1 MILFIFGCVGFFI
14 AARAFFWLQ
23 WLGVTL
29 YCGAQACRCGGFSCG
44 VQTLGAQASVVC
56 GMWAQYL
63 CSLALEH
70 RLNSCGTQAWLLWGM
85 WDLPG
90 SGIKPVSHALAS
102 RFFTVEPP
110 EKPWSRDFK
119 SLFCCCST
127 IYWKDPFFPIEL
139 SWHCCWKL
147 VDHRHIVLYLN

>member
-70 RLNSCGTQAWLLWGM
+70 RLNSCGTQAWLL
-85 WDLPG
+85 
-90 SGIKPVSHALAS
+90 
-102 RFFTVEPP
+102 
-110 EKPWSRDFK
+110 
-119 SLFCCCST
+119 
-127 IYWKDPFFPIEL
+127 
-139 SWHCCWKL
+139 
-147 VDHRHIVLYLN
+147 